1 MDPANGQADRV
12 EKSAEAQRPIKI
24 RLSPLART
32 RSIFGVGIK
41 HATKPVQSMTDLIN

>member
-24 RLSPLART
+24 RLSSLAQDAINLWRWHQT
-32 RSIFGVGIK
+32 R
-41 HATKPVQSMTDLIN
+41 D